1 MRAPQ
6 RLLPLIAGLLL
17 IACSGSDDSV
27 SPEPGL
33 GSTASATIP
42 PRGGS
47 LAVEAE
53 NGIAIRV
60 TFPAL
65 AVTTPTLVTLRAV
78 DPPAGVKARFMIE
91 PAGWDLNKA
100 VIFKVTYPDG
110 KTPGTH
116 DGIVFTSGESVHIPT
131 TVDKANR
138 TLTATLF
145 HLGFDLPAPVT
156 SSAALAPM
164 SDNEFIDVDELE
176 CDFLREA
183 LDNQILRAQAFVGAF
198 PPDLATPLIQEYRA
212 ALLSCL
218 SPDSIAAASAVL
230 NEYACSNVNSA
241 DAQASSA
248 VIESASDLERAL
260 GVLVAAEG
268 ISEVVGS
275 SCSVQTE
282 SIDAVFEK
290 FITYYH
296 DRITAPGFTRSV
308 SDWDSL
314 WRELQTVLR
323 VQALADE
330 FEVFR
335 AQQRIK
341 ETLFPALYAIVH
353 EVANTACE
361 EDEENSFLLDLL
373 QGGHPLGHPMTAV
386 PEFPSFTGL
395 DQSEVITEVQTCG
408 SSFTAEAKTSTN
420 DVLGTS
426 VVDAGHEGSVR
437 VTTAGKLV
445 ITDNTLGHTCNG
457 IVSRLPMRVRAEVP
471 EHLPVVQLG
480 NLSGSLSV
488 NISTTLNA
496 LPAPEEGELPSNFD
510 IIIERDRSVCG
521 IDEPGSIMLARIHV
535 DTQGFVTQM
544 TGTWSGGC
552 PGGPVSGDF
561 TIQIL
566 DNGDVT
572 GGFGGSAS
580 GDIIG
585 HVNGSGTLDASANGT
600 AGGCNWQ
607 GTVRLDNGI
616 VSTSGSWGCP
626 ESSCS
631 GEFSGSGS
639 QPTRMSL
646 NIRH

>member
-6 RLLPLIAGLLL
+6 RLLPLFVGLFL
-17 IACSGSDDSV
+17 IACSSDDGTA
-27 SPEPGL
+27 PEPG
-33 GSTASATIP
+33 GSLPATASATIQP
-42 PRGGS
+42 KGGS

-53 NGIAIRV
+53 NGVSLRV

-78 DPPAGVKARFMIE
+78 DPPAGIKARFAIE
-91 PAGWDLNKA
+91 PAGWDLNQAA
-100 VIFKVTYPDG
+100 VFQVTYPDG
-110 KTPGTH
+110 KKPGAH

-131 TVDKANR
+131 TVDANNR
-138 TLTATLF
+138 TLTATLY
-145 HLGFDLPAPVT
+145 HLGFDLPAPV
-156 SSAALAPM
+156 AANAPQVIL
-164 SDNEFIDVDELE
+164 STNEFIDVDALE

-198 PPDLATPLIQEYRA
+198 PPDLATPLIQEYKA

-218 SPDSIAAASAVL
+218 SPDSIAAASAIL
-230 NEYACSNVNSA
+230 NAYACSNVTSA

-282 SIDAVFEK
+282 SIDSVFEK

-323 VQALADE
+323 VKALADE

-341 ETLFPALYAIVH
+341 ETLLPALYGIVR
-353 EVANTACE
+353 EVAGTACE

-386 PEFPSFTGL
+386 PEFPSFTGFT
-395 DQSEVITEVQTCG
+395 QSDVIEEVHTCG

-420 DVLGTS
+420 DLLGTS
-426 VVDAGHEGSVR
+426 NVDAGDEGSVR
-437 VTTAGKLV
+437 VTDAGKLV

-457 IVSRLPMRVRAEVP
+457 IVSRLPIRVRAEVP

-488 NISTTLNA
+488 NIHTTLTS
-496 LPAPEEGELPSNFD
+496 LPAPEEGELPSGFD
-510 IIIERDRSVCG
+510 IVIERDRSLCG
-521 IDEPGSIMLARIHV
+521 VDEPGTIVLARIHV
-535 DTQGFVTQM
+535 DAQGFVTQM
-544 TGTWSGGC
+544 SGTWSGGC
-552 PGGPVSGDF
+552 PGGPVSGEF

-572 GGFGGSAS
+572 GGYGGSGS
-580 GDIIG
+580 GEIIG
-585 HVNGSGTLDASANGT
+585 HVNGSGTFDASANGT
-600 AGGCNWQ
+600 AGSCNWQ
-607 GTVRLDNGI
+607 GSVRLDNGM
-616 VSTSGSWGCP
+616 VTTSGSWGCP

-631 GEFSGSGS
+631 GEFSGSGF
-639 QPTRMSL
+639 QPTR
-646 NIRH
+646 RH